1 MNLTLEDCIGICD
14 LDEEEIEAI
23 AEHEHVPEI
32 IAVGL
37 AEYLIHTPEGV
48 PKIRRM
54 ILDDIAHAEER
65 GDTEESK
72 RLLAVLKHFVATHP
86 QLGQLK
92 GASQ

>member
-14 LDEEEIEAI
+14 LDEDEIDAI

-37 AEYLIHTPEGV
+37 AEYLIHSPDGV

-65 GDTEESK
+65 GDVRETE
-72 RLLAVLKHFVATHP
+72 RLRAVLKHFVATHP
-86 QLGQLK
+86 QREQLR
-92 GASQ
+92 GAG